1 LKLLCPTLR
10 CCDYFLWNV
19 WHGNHTWIDIIL
31 PQNTPIISFTEGEVI
46 RIKTRDGVSKN
57 EGNCVAIKSTDGYVV
72 WYEHL
77 ERIDV
82 SIWQQI
88 TQWEVIGLCGTTGN
102 STQYHLHLQV
112 DKGFAPFHPYRS
124 RDIDEIQKYTID
136 PLPYL
141 RARSPISLYKD
152 TPSENIYHDAIMT
165 LTKWLIIKWFDRHIY
180 PENRLQRYQAA
191 LIIDRALRLYSL
203 YDGRE
208 ITTPTYT
215 PYTDNNL
222 WDSELDTTLIQLQKY
237 GIMKWSNTSFEPT
250 KDLKWEQLLALLW
263 RIFYWLSDNGE
274 GKRYDG
280 YVEYF
285 TDTWIIDSNR
295 WYIEKSIPR
304 KEVFLLF
311 AKILKL
317 EGVL

>member
-1 LKLLCPTLR
+1 MWYDTNIS
-10 CCDYFLWNV
+10 NV
-19 WHGNHTWIDIIL
+19 STSVSDSRSLSEKSLDCVVRQVIQL
-31 PQNTPIISFTEGEVI
+31 STISISKSIRDLHHFI
-46 RIKTRDGVSKN
+46 RID
-57 EGNCVAIKSTDGYVV
+57 
-72 WYEHL
+72 
-77 ERIDV
+77 
-82 SIWQQI
+82 
-88 TQWEVIGLCGTTGN
+88 
-102 STQYHLHLQV
+102 
-112 DKGFAPFHPYRS
+112 
-124 RDIDEIQKYTID
+124 
-136 PLPYL
+136 
-141 RARSPISLYKD
+141 
-152 TPSENIYHDAIMT
+152 
-165 LTKWLIIKWFDRHIY
+165 